1 MALCY
6 HFASVSPKRD
16 EYLDDDEPG
25 RFSPRSLLASGWL
38 RALFVLGALA
48 VFLVVSVPYVLRW
61 LDGTPPVER
70 PSAKVAP
77 PPAQAP
83 TAIPATRPTADA
95 PAAPARAAAPGKT
108 ELIQPVPPV
117 ERPPAAAAQTRPR
130 QDSAPSAPT
139 SKGPTVEPRKPAAK
153 AGSREASAT
162 APAGTGSYWVQVG
175 VFQDARNAERLAST
189 LRAQKVP
196 VQVVTV
202 SRGSSGVGSRHEVV
216 VNGASVEAVTAALR
230 GSGTAQQA
238 GAVVAV
244 RPALDLREAVAL
256 SRRLAAEGLSVKI
269 RRVGDAA
276 PMTQHLVRVGD
287 YPSRA
292 AADAGRK
299 DMHARGLAAFV
310 TQGGP
315 R

>member
-6 HFASVSPKRD
+6 HFASVSPHRD

-48 VFLVVSVPYVLRW
+48 VILAVSVPYVLRW

-70 PSAKVAP
+70 PGAKVIP
-77 PPAQAP
+77 PPARAP
-83 TAIPATRPTADA
+83 TAIPAMSSKAES
-95 PAAPARAAAPGKT
+95 PAAPAPAPGKT
-108 ELIQPVPPV
+108 ESIQPVPPV
-117 ERPPAAAAQTRPR
+117 ERPPAAAAQSRPR

-153 AGSREASAT
+153 AGSRDASAP
-162 APAGTGSYWVQVG
+162 APAGTGRYWVQVG
-175 VFQDARNAERLAST
+175 VFQDATNAERLANT

-196 VQVVTV
+196 VQVVKV
-202 SRGSSGVGSRHEVV
+202 SRGSSAVGSRHEVV

-269 RRVGDAA
+269 RRVGDVA
-276 PMTQHLVRVGD
+276 PRTEHLVRVGD

-299 DMHARGLAAFV
+299 DMHARGLPAFV